1 MWKKRAAFDI
11 AFSSFRFV
19 GENVEKKPIDLKEQ
33 LKENPFILAPM
44 AGITDNAFR
53 NFATEM
59 SSSVVVS
66 ELVSASGI
74 KYGSQQTLK
83 LMKFEEM
90 QRPVGIQ
97 LFGESPEIIAE
108 GARLVQEQGA
118 DFVDMNFGCPVNKV
132 VKKGAGSAVLK
143 DLTQL
148 RDILRT
154 VKSAID
160 IPLTIKIRTGW
171 TFETRNAVDVTQV
184 AYDEG
189 VEWVAIHGR
198 DRKQAYTGR
207 ADWEY
212 IAEVKAK
219 SKLPIIGNGDILSG
233 KQANQKLQE
242 SGVDGVM
249 IGRGALKNPYIFQE
263 SLAIYKGLSFDAQD
277 RDYMKAF
284 DRLRYYLE
292 RDCDERIL
300 KIQIRKFAS
309 WFSAGYP
316 GSAKFRKSLFQTTT
330 VDEAMDLVSEFYD
343 SIKGTLQ
350 EDTSGDGFLMGG
362 HG

>member
-1 MWKKRAAFDI
+1 M
-11 AFSSFRFV
+11 
-19 GENVEKKPIDLKEQ
+19 DLKQ
-33 LKENPFILAPM
+33 RLKENPFILAPM

-53 NFATEM
+53 NFAMEM

-74 KYGSQQTLK
+74 KYGSQQTFK
-83 LMKFEEM
+83 LMKFDEM

-97 LFGESPEIIAE
+97 LFGETPEVIAE
-108 GARLVQEQGA
+108 GAKLVEEKGA

-143 DLTQL
+143 DTKQL

-154 VKSAID
+154 VKSAIN

-171 TFETRNAVDVTQV
+171 TFETRNAVEVCQV

-198 DRKQAYTGR
+198 DRKQAYTGK
-207 ADWEY
+207 ADWDY

-219 SKLPIIGNGDILSG
+219 SKLPIIGNGDILSAQ
-233 KQANQKLQE
+233 QANEALQKA
-242 SGVDGVM
+242 GVDGVM
-249 IGRGALKNPYIFQE
+249 IGRGALKNPYIFEE
-263 SLAIYKGLSFDAQD
+263 SLALYRGLTFDPQD

-284 DRLRYYLE
+284 GRLKYYLE
-292 RDCDERIL
+292 KECDERIL

-316 GSAKFRKSLFQTTT
+316 GSASFRKSLFQTET
-330 VDEAMDLVSEFYD
+330 VDEAMDLVNDFYE
-343 SIKGTLQ
+343 SIKGILQ

>member
-1 MWKKRAAFDI
+1 MLNLASLDEVRM
-11 AFSSFRFV
+11 S
-19 GENVEKKPIDLKEQ
+19 EKIDLKAR

-53 NFATEM
+53 NFASEM

-66 ELVSASGI
+66 ELVSASGLH
-74 KYGSQQTLK
+74 YGSQQTLK

-97 LFGESPEIIAE
+97 LFGETPEIIAK
-108 GARLVQEQGA
+108 GAKFVQEQGA
-118 DFVDMNFGCPVNKV
+118 DFVDLNFGCPVNKV

-143 DLTQL
+143 DMVQL
-148 RDILRT
+148 RDILRS
-154 VKSAID
+154 VVAAID

-171 TFETRNAVDVTQV
+171 TFESRNAVEVCQV
-184 AYDEG
+184 AHDEG
-189 VEWVAIHGR
+189 VAWVAIHGR
-198 DRKQAYTGR
+198 DRKQAYTGQ
-207 ADWEY
+207 ADWDY

-219 SKLPIIGNGDILSG
+219 SKLPIIGNGDVLSAVG
-233 KQANQKLQE
+233 ANKRLLE
-242 SGVDGVM
+242 TGVDGVM

-263 SLAIYKGLSFDAQD
+263 SLALYKGLSFDPED

-284 DRLRYYLE
+284 QRLRYYLE

-300 KIQIRKFAS
+300 KIQVRKFAS

-316 GSAKFRKSLFQTTT
+316 GSAKFRKSLFQTQT
-330 VDEAMDLVSEFYD
+330 VDEAMDLVNDFYN
-343 SIKGTLQ
+343 SIKGVLQ

>member
-1 MWKKRAAFDI
+1 M
-11 AFSSFRFV
+11 
-19 GENVEKKPIDLKEQ
+19 DLKQ
-33 LKENPFILAPM
+33 RLKENPFILAPM

-53 NFATEM
+53 NFAMEM

-74 KYGSQQTLK
+74 KYGSQQTFK
-83 LMKFEEM
+83 LMKFDEM

-97 LFGESPEIIAE
+97 LFGETPEVIAE
-108 GARLVQEQGA
+108 GARLVEEKGA

-143 DLTQL
+143 DTNQL

-154 VKSAID
+154 VKSAIN

-171 TFETRNAVDVTQV
+171 TFETRNAVEVCQV

-198 DRKQAYTGR
+198 DRKQAYTGK
-207 ADWEY
+207 ADWDY

-219 SKLPIIGNGDILSG
+219 SKLPIIGNGDILSAH
-233 KQANQKLQE
+233 QANEALQKA
-242 SGVDGVM
+242 GVDGVM
-249 IGRGALKNPYIFQE
+249 IGRGALKNPYIFEE
-263 SLAIYKGLSFDAQD
+263 SLALYKGLTFDPQD

-284 DRLRYYLE
+284 GRLKYYLE
-292 RDCDERIL
+292 KECDERIL

-316 GSAKFRKSLFQTTT
+316 GSAGFRKSLFQTET
-330 VDEAMDLVSEFYD
+330 VDEAMDLVNEFYE
-343 SIKGTLQ
+343 SIKGILQ